1 MSDRVGHGSLSADT
15 LRSLRMDAQEN
26 PFSRFFDQD
35 GPQHAV
41 DELVA
46 LQTLA
51 NPPGTRPMVDDAAPP
66 DSATPAGFTFL
77 GQFIDHDITLTM
89 PRQQPAPP
97 LEQIASRHQF
107 FNARSATLDL
117 DSVFGFGPEH
127 DLDNGGVLYR
137 PDFMLKTGPD
147 TGNAAWDLARD
158 GQGRALIGD
167 PRNDENVILAGI
179 HASFVHAYN
188 RMHAAERG
196 TKTERYIAARMRLYH
211 TYQYIVL
218 NDYVRRFVPNEV
230 FKDVMQK
237 GAPLYSAMMRR
248 EGRAQALMP
257 IEFSVAAFR
266 FGHSQVRPGYLM
278 NRGPNAGAATFP
290 VPPGVPGQP
299 PSEGLNGG
307 RPIPENLVFNHALF
321 FHDGQPLPQPFN
333 SARRIDTKLSLPLF
347 FLRSPGIPQSDVG
360 TTPDGNQQLARRN
373 LLRGRQFRL
382 VDGQTAARLAGEEA
396 LRADQIA
403 LASPT
408 MTASTP
414 LWFYLLKE
422 AEVAGGEKLGRLGGR
437 LLAETFLGILLH
449 SQNSFLRLKP
459 QNWTPPDGLTTAAKL
474 MAFANLPVPAG
485 R

>member
-1 MSDRVGHGSLSADT
+1 MSGTVGHGSLSADT

-26 PFSRFFDQD
+26 PFSRFFDED
-35 GPQHAV
+35 GPQHPL

-46 LQTLA
+46 LQTMA
-51 NPPGTRPMVDDAAPP
+51 NPPGTQPMVDNANPPP
-66 DSATPAGFTFL
+66 DSNTPAGFTFL

-127 DLDNGGVLYR
+127 DLDNGGVLFR
-137 PDFMLKTGPD
+137 PDYTLKTGPD

-167 PRNDENVILAGI
+167 PRNDENVIIAGI

-188 RMHAAERG
+188 RMHAAEPG
-196 TKTERYIAARMRLYH
+196 SKTERYVAARMRLYH

-218 NDYVRRFVPNEV
+218 NDYVRRFVPD
-230 FKDVMQK
+230 DVVADVLRR

-248 EGRAQALMP
+248 EGRAQPLMP

-266 FGHSQVRPGYLM
+266 FGHSQVRPGYVM
-278 NRGPNAGAATFP
+278 NRGANAGAGTFP
-290 VPPGVPGQP
+290 TPGGPPG
-299 PSEGLNGG
+299 EGLNGG
-307 RPIPENLVFNHALF
+307 RPIPENLAFNHAVF
-321 FHDGQPLPQPFN
+321 FHDGQPFPQPFN
-333 SARRIDTKLSLPLF
+333 RARRIDTKLSLPLF
-347 FLRSPGIPQSDVG
+347 FLRSPGIPQGEVG
-360 TTPDGNQQLARRN
+360 TTPDGNQQLAKRN

-396 LRADQIA
+396 LRAEQIA
-403 LASPT
+403 LTSAA

-414 LWFYLLKE
+414 LWFYLLRE
-422 AEVAGGEKLGRLGGR
+422 AELAGGEKLGRLGGR
-437 LLAETFLGILLH
+437 LLAETFVGILLH
-449 SQNSFLRLKP
+449 SQNSFLRLQP
-459 QNWTPPDGLTTAAKL
+459 QGWIPPGGMTTMAKL
-474 MAFANLPVPAG
+474 MEFAALPLPAG